1 MHEHIKVIRHSEIIL
16 VTLDW
21 FQSMNELL
29 SLDMKINDC
38 SMSVN
43 HKFFLFLK
51 VKCSRL
57 IILGAQDTTFVVVT
71 VCDLLHL
78 CHFTADTSDE
88 NTLTQMS
95 QLSETTSG
103 TVSEHTRHV
112 STLDDTL
119 VILEGLRGL
128 VIAIAS

>member
-29 SLDMKINDC
+29 SLDMKINYC

-43 HKFFLFLK
+43 HKFFLFIK
-51 VKCSRL
+51 VKCSCL
-57 IILGAQDTTFVVVT
+57 IIFGAQDTTFVVVT

-78 CHFTADTSDE
+78 CHFTADTSDD
-88 NTLTQMS
+88 TDVSCLKQHQA
-95 QLSETTSG
+95 QL
-103 TVSEHTRHV
+103 VNM
-112 STLDDTL
+112 
-119 VILEGLRGL
+119 
-128 VIAIAS
+128 